1 MAHDD
6 SLAIRVPPQ
15 TKVRLRDHDPA
26 NTVGI
31 TREAAETRTQA
42 RWAEFAEMQELLYGA
57 ARQSVLI
64 VLQGMDTSG
73 KDGAIRKVMAPIN
86 PQGCDVVAFK
96 EPTAADLAHDFLWR
110 IHPSTP
116 AKGMIG
122 IFNRSHYED
131 VLVVRVHDLV
141 PKAVWKGRY
150 DAINHFEQLLAAND
164 TIILKFFLHISKDE
178 QRERLLAREKDPTK
192 AWKLAPGDWIEREK
206 WEDYQAAYE
215 AALSKCSTRD
225 APWHVVPAD
234 HKWYRNLAIAETL
247 VRELTPHRKG
257 WTEHLEAVSKHAL
270 QSIKDAR
277 RSQRQPRQST

>member
-6 SLAIRVPPQ
+6 AQAFRIPPR

-26 NTVGI
+26 DTRGI
-31 TREAAETRTQA
+31 TREKAKA
-42 RWAEFAEMQELLYGA
+42 RIARRRDEFAEMQELLYGA

-73 KDGAIRKVMAPIN
+73 KDGTIRKVMAPIN

-96 EPTAADLAHDFLWR
+96 EPTPADLAHDFLWR
-110 IHPSTP
+110 IHPCTP

-131 VLVVRVHDLV
+131 VLIVRVHNLV
-141 PKAVWKGRY
+141 PKAVWKRRY
-150 DAINHFEQLLAAND
+150 EAINHFEQLLAESG

-178 QRERLLAREKDPTK
+178 QRERLLAREKDPIK

-206 WEDYQAAYE
+206 WDEYQGAYE
-215 AALSKCSTRD
+215 TALSKCSTKD
-225 APWHVVPAD
+225 APWYMIPADKKWFRDLIITEAILDTLRPYVPAWQEALTD
-234 HKWYRNLAIAETL
+234 RGKEQLAAIAQL
-247 VRELTPHRKG
+247 RARK
-257 WTEHLEAVSKHAL
+257 TTDH
-270 QSIKDAR
+270 
-277 RSQRQPRQST
+277 P

>member
-6 SLAIRVPPQ
+6 AQAFRIPPR

-26 NTVGI
+26 DTRGI
-31 TREAAETRTQA
+31 TREKAEA
-42 RWAEFAEMQELLYGA
+42 RIARRRDEFAEMQELLYGA

-73 KDGAIRKVMAPIN
+73 KDGTIRKVMAPIN

-96 EPTAADLAHDFLWR
+96 EPTPADLAHDFLWR
-110 IHPSTP
+110 IHPCTP

-131 VLVVRVHDLV
+131 VLIVRVHNLV
-141 PKAVWKGRY
+141 PKAVWKRRY
-150 DAINHFEQLLAAND
+150 EAINHFEQLLAESG

-178 QRERLLAREKDPTK
+178 QRERLLAREKDPIK

-206 WEDYQAAYE
+206 WDEYQGAYE
-215 AALSKCSTRD
+215 TALSKCSTKG
-225 APWHVVPAD
+225 APWYIIPADKKWFRDLIITEAILDTLRPYVPAWQEALTD
-234 HKWYRNLAIAETL
+234 RGKEQLAAIAQL
-247 VRELTPHRKG
+247 RARK
-257 WTEHLEAVSKHAL
+257 TTDH
-270 QSIKDAR
+270 
-277 RSQRQPRQST
+277 P

>member
-6 SLAIRVPPQ
+6 AQAFRIPPR

-26 NTVGI
+26 DTRGI
-31 TREAAETRTQA
+31 TREKAEA
-42 RWAEFAEMQELLYGA
+42 RIAERRDEFAETQELLYGA

-73 KDGAIRKVMAPIN
+73 KDGTIRKVMAPLN

-96 EPTAADLAHDFLWR
+96 EPTPADLAHDFLWR
-110 IHPSTP
+110 VHPCTP

-131 VLVVRVHDLV
+131 VLVVRVHNLV

-150 DAINHFEQLLAAND
+150 DAINHFEQLLVANN

-178 QRERLLAREKDPTK
+178 QRERLLAREKDPIK

-206 WEDYQAAYE
+206 WDEYQGAYE
-215 AALSKCSTRD
+215 TALSKCSTKD
-225 APWHVVPAD
+225 APWYIIPADKKWFRDLIITEAILDTLRPSVPAWQEALTD
-234 HKWYRNLAIAETL
+234 RGKEQLAAIAQL
-247 VRELTPHRKG
+247 RARK
-257 WTEHLEAVSKHAL
+257 TTDH
-270 QSIKDAR
+270 
-277 RSQRQPRQST
+277 P

>member
-6 SLAIRVPPQ
+6 AQAFRIPPR

-26 NTVGI
+26 DTRGI
-31 TREAAETRTQA
+31 TREKAKA
-42 RWAEFAEMQELLYGA
+42 RIARRRDEFAEIQELLYGA

-73 KDGAIRKVMAPIN
+73 KDGTIRKVMAPIN

-96 EPTAADLAHDFLWR
+96 EPTPADLAHDFLWR
-110 IHPSTP
+110 IHPCTP

-131 VLVVRVHDLV
+131 VLIVRVHNLV
-141 PKAVWKGRY
+141 PKAVWKRRY
-150 DAINHFEQLLAAND
+150 EAINHFEQLLAESG

-178 QRERLLAREKDPTK
+178 QRERLLAREKDPIK

-206 WEDYQAAYE
+206 WDEYQGAYE
-215 AALSKCSTRD
+215 TALSKCSTKD
-225 APWHVVPAD
+225 APWYIIPADKKWFRDLIITEAILDTLRPYVPAWQEALTD
-234 HKWYRNLAIAETL
+234 RGKEQLAAIAQL
-247 VRELTPHRKG
+247 RARK
-257 WTEHLEAVSKHAL
+257 TTDH
-270 QSIKDAR
+270 
-277 RSQRQPRQST
+277 P

>member
-6 SLAIRVPPQ
+6 SLAIRVPPR

-26 NTVGI
+26 DTG
-31 TREAAETRTQA
+31 TLKREEAEARTQA
-42 RWAEFAEMQELLYGA
+42 RWAEFTEMQELLYGA

-73 KDGAIRKVMAPIN
+73 KDGTIRKVMAPIN

-96 EPTAADLAHDFLWR
+96 EPTATDLAHDFLWR
-110 IHPSTP
+110 IHPYTP

-131 VLVVRVHDLV
+131 VLIVRVHDLV
-141 PKAVWKGRY
+141 PKAVWKRRY
-150 DAINHFEQLLAAND
+150 DAINHFEQLLAEND
-164 TIILKFFLHISKDE
+164 TIVLKFFLHISKDE

-206 WEDYQAAYE
+206 WDDYQEGYE
-215 AALSKCSTRD
+215 AALSKCSTKE
-225 APWHVVPAD
+225 APWYIVPAD
-234 HKWYRNLAIAETL
+234 KKWFRDLVITETILATLRPYVPSWREALAERGKQQLAAIAQL
-247 VRELTPHRKG
+247 R
-257 WTEHLEAVSKHAL
+257 
-270 QSIKDAR
+270 AR
-277 RSQRQPRQST
+277 NTTDHP

>member
-26 NTVGI
+26 DTGRIARV
-31 TREAAETRTQA
+31 EAEARTQA
-42 RWAEFAEMQELLYGA
+42 MWAEFAEMQELLYGA

-110 IHPSTP
+110 IHPYAP

-131 VLVVRVHDLV
+131 VLIVRVHDLA

-150 DAINHFEQLLAAND
+150 DAINHFEQLLTAND

-178 QRERLLAREKDPTK
+178 QRARLLAREKDPIK
-192 AWKLAPGDWIEREK
+192 AWKLSPGDWIEREK

-215 AALSKCSTRD
+215 AALSKCSTKD
-225 APWHVVPAD
+225 APWYIVPAD
-234 HKWYRNLAIAETL
+234 KKWFRDLAITETILATLRPHIPAWRGALAERGKVQL
-247 VRELTPHRKG
+247 AAIAQLRARK
-257 WTEHLEAVSKHAL
+257 TTDH
-270 QSIKDAR
+270 
-277 RSQRQPRQST
+277 P

>member
-6 SLAIRVPPQ
+6 AQAFRIPPR

-26 NTVGI
+26 DTRGI
-31 TREAAETRTQA
+31 TREKAEA
-42 RWAEFAEMQELLYGA
+42 RIAERRDKFAEMQELLYGA

-73 KDGAIRKVMAPIN
+73 KDGTIRKVMAPIN

-96 EPTAADLAHDFLWR
+96 EPTPADLAHDFLWR
-110 IHPSTP
+110 VHPCTP

-131 VLVVRVHDLV
+131 VLVVRVHNLV

-150 DAINHFEQLLAAND
+150 DAINHFEQLLVAND

-178 QRERLLAREKDPTK
+178 QRERLLAREKDPIK

-206 WEDYQAAYE
+206 WDDYHVAYE
-215 AALSKCSTRD
+215 AALSKCNTKD
-225 APWHVVPAD
+225 APWYIVPAD
-234 HKWYRNLAIAETL
+234 KKWFRDLIITETILDTLRPYVPLWQEALADRGKEQLAAIAQLRAQKT
-247 VRELTPHRKG
+247 TDHP
-257 WTEHLEAVSKHAL
+257 
-270 QSIKDAR
+270 
-277 RSQRQPRQST
+277 